1 MASGYYNEYG
11 GYGER
16 PAGKRRRNWLLW
28 LLDGVLTVVTLA
40 VGITMLLTYFV
51 PYVNPARVWFFP
63 VLGLAAPITYVASV
77 ILMLYWIIRWRWLR
91 AGTMILI
98 VVIGL
103 FKVSLFWR
111 PDIRRTYEEAEGSER
126 GTIRVMTYNVRSFY
140 GENGHSSVEDILR
153 LIDEQDPDIICLQE
167 FNARL
172 AARSEEYALLEERY
186 ESSGF
191 GRTAAPDSSYGA
203 PLAIL
208 SKFRILRSQTV
219 LTPASSVWV
228 DLLVGDDTVRVFNN
242 HLHSTAINASDNVY
256 ITEHRFLSDTARET
270 KIRSIVQRLRENSI
284 LRAAQVDSIA
294 REVAAT
300 PTRRIICGD
309 FNDTPMSYV
318 YKTMAR
324 GMRDAFRTCGSGYSY
339 TFRGFFNTL
348 RIDYVLMS
356 EGLEPVS
363 YETLPVEYSDH
374 HPVVVQLRKTEKN

>member
-1 MASGYYNEYG
+1 MASEYYS

-16 PAGKRRRNWLLW
+16 PAGKRRRSWALW
-28 LLDGVLTVVTLA
+28 LLDGVMTALSLVVAVTL
-40 VGITMLLTYFV
+40 VLTYFV
-51 PYVNPARVWFFP
+51 PHVNPSRVWFFP
-63 VLGLAAPITYVASV
+63 VLGLAAPITYVAAV

-91 AGTMILI
+91 AGVMIVI
-98 VVIGL
+98 VAVGF

-111 PDIRRTYEEAEGSER
+111 PDIRRVYEETGNPDR
-126 GTIRVMTYNVRSFY
+126 GTFKVMTYNVRSFY

-172 AARSEEYALLEERY
+172 AARSEEFSLLEEKY
-186 ESSGF
+186 ESAGF
-191 GRTAAPDSSYGA
+191 GRTAAPDSMYEA

-208 SKFRILRSQTV
+208 SKFRILRSRTL
-219 LTPASSVWV
+219 LTPASSVWADV
-228 DLLVGDDTVRVFNN
+228 LVGDDTVRVFNN
-242 HLHSTAINASDNVY
+242 HLHSTAINAADNEY

-270 KIRSIVQRLRENSI
+270 KIRSIVERLRENSV

-294 REVAAT
+294 RVVGET
-300 PTRRIICGD
+300 RTRRIICGD

-318 YKTMAR
+318 YRTMAR
-324 GMRDAFRTCGSGYSY
+324 GSRDAFRVCGSGYSH

-348 RIDYVLMS
+348 RIDYVLS
-356 EGLEPVS
+356 RGLEPVT

-374 HPVVVQLRKTEKN
+374 HPVVVRLKKTDKN